1 MALGLILRV
10 SWICFLLF
18 DGSAGL
24 PFKGYGYRVK
34 NDLRNLGDDGE
45 DEALLSSLSAQS
57 NWQASHNRPTGPV
70 STVYK
75 PPAAQWPGLVS
86 SLQNLPNAPSSAEVE
101 GPINDYSRD
110 WGLVNLAAQHLP
122 LSSNYQQSDPAK
134 PQPGPVQA
142 QSASL
147 GVAPTHELPAYPAGD
162 STPYASQI
170 ASSTSQ
176 AAKSPS
182 FDSWQPAPASGGQ
195 DVAATLTGPG
205 SPNQNLNSGSSGSGY
220 YNPHLVYEDVFQY
233 PEPSNAAGQYGQA
246 DYMSEGS
253 STSSTQQGSF
263 PSYPTYVGAQPAYPS
278 VVLSPSYGFS
288 GGENPNFSQ
297 LGYQPRDEIPSLPQT
312 YVSPQNVQVAQRVS
326 EPILPP
332 PPPSYIVQSRNGY
345 QRARYLFNK
354 SRYSPEVGS
363 PLSVHSKGAKGNPG
377 APKGAKNPER
387 TSVHG

>member
-57 NWQASHNRPTGPV
+57 NWQA
-70 STVYK
+70 Y
-75 PPAAQWPGLVS
+75 
-86 SLQNLPNAPSSAEVE
+86 
-101 GPINDYSRD
+101 
-110 WGLVNLAAQHLP
+110 
-122 LSSNYQQSDPAK
+122 
-134 PQPGPVQA
+134 
-142 QSASL
+142 
-147 GVAPTHELPAYPAGD
+147 
-162 STPYASQI
+162 
-170 ASSTSQ
+170 
-176 AAKSPS
+176 
-182 FDSWQPAPASGGQ
+182 GGQ

-354 SRYSPEVGS
+354 SRYSPEVGL
-363 PLSVHSKGAKGNPG
+363 PLSVHSKGAKGNPA